1 MFDNFNVNLRKNEGF
16 PTSVPCIPIPE
27 YCQSNATLIL
37 GLISRRPTS
46 AKLYSRI
53 INLMRQ
59 RNKVFSM
66 EIEILIRFIFVNNL
80 QLCYS
85 KKSIYELLHIRHVSF
100 HWTMMSNCHNTSR
113 SHHCHTMHE
122 KETFAEWWVRTILFW
137 LLLTKIFRSPLKRH
151 VRYSLWL
158 KFESFR
164 T

>member
-100 HWTMMSNCHNTSR
+100 HWTMMIHLALTIVTPCMRKRLSPSD
-113 SHHCHTMHE
+113 
-122 KETFAEWWVRTILFW
+122 EWEQSYFGCC
-137 LLLTKIFRSPLKRH
+137 
-151 VRYSLWL
+151 WL
-158 KFESFR
+158 KFFVLHWNVMYVILFG
-164 T
+164 